1 DAGRMSLHDGD
12 IVSMYNERGAVLGG
26 IRLSERIAVNAL
38 YQDHGARVDTIVI
51 GEFDRAGAN
60 NLICPSNTTSKNAP
74 GEVTNSFLVNIE
86 KVNVFDLAKQYPEEF
101 SRAYEAATGQIAI
114 DKIVEGA

>member
-1 DAGRMSLHDGD
+1 MK
-12 IVSMYNERGAVLGG
+12 MYNERGAVLGG
-26 IRLSERIAVNAL
+26 IRVSERIIPGAL
-38 YQDHGARVDTIVI
+38 YQDHGARVDNIVI

-86 KVNVFDLAKQYPEEF
+86 KVDVFELARQYPEAF
-101 SRAYEAATGQIAI
+101 SKVYDKDTGQVAETVIIMDEEA
-114 DKIVEGA
+114 